1 MNECEREG
9 VVGPPNGAAGGGAAG
24 GPGAPR
30 RPNAAGRVVISAA
43 WVIGLA
49 LVAKA
54 LGLFKDVIVASRFGT
69 TATMDAFLVAFTIPT
84 IIISWLESPIR
95 AGFIPLFTERL
106 EKKGEHEAWRGIGV
120 FLADFMVVVLA
131 IVLVGIVASP
141 WIVRAVAP
149 GFGPEAR
156 SLAVSL
162 TRIMFIAILF
172 TAAGGI
178 LSNLLHCHRNFAIP
192 GLGGPANNLVLIGA
206 AVFLTIP
213 FGIHGLAYGVVF
225 GAAAHALIQISVVLR
240 HRQDIR
246 LRLDFRDPMFLGVI
260 RLATPLLIGMAGAK
274 LDDVV
279 DRAFASMLRP
289 GSISSLAYAIRLI
302 DIPREILVF
311 GFSTVLLPYFS
322 SLAAKGDLNELGDK
336 LMTSLRVAFF
346 VLFPVSIAMAVLGGP
361 LVRLVFQRGQFD
373 EVSVRYTVSALLLY
387 TPTIWALGITSIM
400 TCAFVALR
408 DTKTP
413 VIVGFVRLGVKI
425 ALVALLVRTL
435 QHAGVALSTSIAH
448 VFKLVLFLLVLP
460 KSVREGRYRRLL
472 WSFAGTFASAA
483 IMGLALFYTAEHFV
497 GIADPPSIFRQLVAI
512 GGLVFVGLVVFVLSS
527 AFLVREELKEVIRA
541 LRGSLDHIL
550 AKFSPAAPTPE

>member
-1 MNECEREG
+1 MNECERANG
-9 VVGPPNGAAGGGAAG
+9 VGQVSAGAGA
-24 GPGAPR
+24 GAPR

-49 LVAKA
+49 LVGKG
-54 LGLFKDVIVASRFGT
+54 LGLFKDVVVASRFGT
-69 TATMDAFLVAFTIPT
+69 SPTMDAFLVAFTIPT
-84 IIISWLESPIR
+84 IIIAWLESPIR

-106 EKKGEHEAWRGIGV
+106 EKKGEREAWRDIGV
-120 FLADFMVVVLA
+120 FLADFMAVVLV
-131 IVLVGIVASP
+131 IVIVGIAASP

-149 GFGPEAR
+149 GFGPDTRA
-156 SLAVSL
+156 LAVSL

-178 LSNLLHCHRNFAIP
+178 FSNLFHCQRNFAIP

-206 AVFLTIP
+206 AVFLTVP
-213 FGIHGLAYGVVF
+213 FGIRGLAYGVVF
-225 GAAAHALIQISVVLR
+225 GAAAHALIQISVVLK
-240 HRQDIR
+240 HRQDIK
-246 LRLDFRDPMFLGVI
+246 LRLNFRDPMFLGVI

-279 DRAFASMLRP
+279 DRMFASLLRP
-289 GSISSLAYAIRLI
+289 GSISALAYAIRLI

-322 SLAAKGDLNELGDK
+322 SLAAKGDLKELGDK

-346 VLFPVSIAMAVLGGP
+346 VLFPVSIAMAVIGGP

-413 VIVGFVRLGVKI
+413 VIAGFVRLGVKI
-425 ALVALLVRTL
+425 VLIALLVRVF

-448 VFKLVLFLLVLP
+448 VFKLVLFLIVLP
-460 KSVREGRYRRLL
+460 KSLKQGRYRRLF
-472 WSFAGTFASAA
+472 WSFAGTFAAA
-483 IMGLALFYTAEHFV
+483 GLMGLALFYTAEHFV
-497 GIADPPSIFRQLVAI
+497 GIAEPPSVFRQLLAI
-512 GGLVFVGLVVFVLSS
+512 GGLVFVGLVVFVSSS
-527 AFLVREELKEVIRA
+527 AFLAREELKEVVRA
-541 LRGSLDHIL
+541 LRGSLDHIIS
-550 AKFSPAAPTPE
+550 KFSPSAPTPE

>member
-1 MNECEREG
+1 
-9 VVGPPNGAAGGGAAG
+9 
-24 GPGAPR
+24 
-30 RPNAAGRVVISAA
+30 
-43 WVIGLA
+43 
-49 LVAKA
+49 
-54 LGLFKDVIVASRFGT
+54 
-69 TATMDAFLVAFTIPT
+69 
-84 IIISWLESPIR
+84 
-95 AGFIPLFTERL
+95 
-106 EKKGEHEAWRGIGV
+106 
-120 FLADFMVVVLA
+120 MVVVLA
-131 IVLVGIVASP
+131 IVIVGIVASP

-149 GFGPEAR
+149 GFGPETRA
-156 SLAVSL
+156 LAVSL

-178 LSNLLHCHRNFAIP
+178 FSNLLHCHRNFAIP

-213 FGIHGLAYGVVF
+213 FGIRGLAYGVVF
-225 GAAAHALIQISVVLR
+225 GAAAHALIQISIVLR
-240 HRQDIR
+240 HRQDIK

-279 DRAFASMLRP
+279 DRMFASMLRP
-289 GSISSLAYAIRLI
+289 GSISALAYAIRLI

-413 VIVGFVRLGVKI
+413 VIAGFVRLGVKI
-425 ALVALLVRTL
+425 ALVALLVRVF
-435 QHAGVALSTSIAH
+435 QHAGRGSLDVHRARVQARALPAGASEEPEAGQIPAAPLELRRDLRRGGAH
-448 VFKLVLFLLVLP
+448 GARALLH
-460 KSVREGRYRRLL
+460 G
-472 WSFAGTFASAA
+472 
-483 IMGLALFYTAEHFV
+483 
-497 GIADPPSIFRQLVAI
+497 
-512 GGLVFVGLVVFVLSS
+512 
-527 AFLVREELKEVIRA
+527 RA
-541 LRGSLDHIL
+541 LRGHRGRRRAS
-550 AKFSPAAPTPE
+550 SGSSWRSAASCSSGSSCS